1 MQSYPGKRAVD
12 LIAAGM
18 ACLIFA
24 PLAAAIAL
32 LTWLEDRGSPLFL
45 QTRVGYRRR
54 PFTVFKFRTM
64 RDQQVTR
71 VGRWLRQTGLDELPQ
86 FINVCRGEMS
96 VIGPRPLTSEDVRR
110 LGWATQNHEWRFAT
124 RPGITGLSQ
133 LLAGRSARYSRRL
146 ERLYLRRQGFSFD
159 LRLIALSFAVS
170 LAGKRIVRQWLRR
183 TTGGSTRQGTRAL
196 ERSFDPTEM
205 SMSALQTAMVSGAA
219 SAEIL
224 TAAYLARIARYD
236 QHGSAHRSTL
246 ATGDF
251 LTTTSP
257 DFSPRTGDL
266 ATHSSLSCAA
276 ARTADK
282 GD

>member
-12 LIAAGM
+12 LLAAGM

-32 LTWLEDRGSPLFL
+32 LTWLEDGGSPLFL

-86 FINVCRGEMS
+86 F
-96 VIGPRPLTSEDVRR
+96 
-110 LGWATQNHEWRFAT
+110 TQDHEWRFAT

-146 ERLYLRRQGFSFD
+146 ERLYLRRQGLSFD
-159 LRLIALSFAVS
+159 LRLVALSFAVS

-183 TTGGSTRQGTRAL
+183 TTDGSTPSMA
-196 ERSFDPTEM
+196 RS
-205 SMSALQTAMVSGAA
+205 
-219 SAEIL
+219 
-224 TAAYLARIARYD
+224 IAP
-236 QHGSAHRSTL
+236 SW
-246 ATGDF
+246 
-251 LTTTSP
+251 P
-257 DFSPRTGDL
+257 
-266 ATHSSLSCAA
+266 
-276 ARTADK
+276 
-282 GD
+282 

>member
-1 MQSYPGKRAVD
+1 
-12 LIAAGM
+12 M

-71 VGRWLRQTGLDELPQ
+71 IGRWLRQTGLDELPQ

-183 TTGGSTRQGTRAL
+183 TTGGSTRQGNASPGAL
-196 ERSFDPTEM
+196 VRSDRDVDERSTNCDGFGRSQCGDPD
-205 SMSALQTAMVSGAA
+205 SG
-219 SAEIL
+219 L
-224 TAAYLARIARYD
+224 PGPY
-236 QHGSAHRSTL
+236 STL
-246 ATGDF
+246 
-251 LTTTSP
+251 
-257 DFSPRTGDL
+257 
-266 ATHSSLSCAA
+266 
-276 ARTADK
+276 
-282 GD
+282 